1 MYIEILACRTTD
13 FWLVDV
19 LLSLDYYQVAIRF
32 HTCTLDYQS
41 KVTLYGIR
49 RIDKTFENSCNVGK
63 ARNLKMLSHW
73 FNVQCRKNCKDKS
86 FISKSNFL
94 LCQKPLD
101 WVYYHRCSKNCLYK
115 TDVILNKADFAQCGT
130 SVRPA
135 VYYITNPGDGTRKLI
150 SEVSNRS
157 CLPSDIPE
165 LKRGRLEKKSKSHNL
180 QPLIFTTTSN
190 ICPQIKTALASKR
203 SSYLL
208 VVRPIY
214 VLGIPLYSGVD
225 RPMKL

>member
-94 LCQKPLD
+94 LGQKPLD

-115 TDVILNKADFAQCGT
+115 TGVILNKADFAQCGT

-135 VYYITNPGDGTRKLI
+135 VYYITNPGWWD
-150 SEVSNRS
+150 SETY
-157 CLPSDIPE
+157 L
-165 LKRGRLEKKSKSHNL
+165 RGL
-180 QPLIFTTTSN
+180 QPVVPPFRYTR
-190 ICPQIKTALASKR
+190 IKTW
-203 SSYLL
+203 SS
-208 VVRPIY
+208 
-214 VLGIPLYSGVD
+214 GEG
-225 RPMKL
+225 K

>member
-1 MYIEILACRTTD
+1 MYIKLLACRTTD

-73 FNVQCRKNCKDKS
+73 FNVQCRKNSKDKS

-94 LCQKPLD
+94 LGQKPLD
-101 WVYYHRCSKNCLYK
+101 WVYYHRWSKNCLYK
-115 TDVILNKADFAQCGT
+115 TGVILNKADFAQCGT

-150 SEVSNRS
+150 SEVSSRS

-190 ICPQIKTALASKR
+190 ICLQIKTALASKR

-208 VVRPIY
+208 VDRPIY
-214 VLGIPLYSGVD
+214 VLGIPLYSLVD

>member
-1 MYIEILACRTTD
+1 MIQLKVDIKWTLDSPKPCSQIKEGREKHNLIPSFQKSWERKQNSKSPSIKRPSFLGTTVISIDILGKRSCNKEICYMYIKILACRTTD

-63 ARNLKMLSHW
+63 ARNLEMLSHW
-73 FNVQCRKNCKDKS
+73 FNVQCRKNSEDKS

-101 WVYYHRCSKNCLYK
+101 WVYYHKM
-115 TDVILNKADFAQCGT
+115 F
-130 SVRPA
+130 
-135 VYYITNPGDGTRKLI
+135 
-150 SEVSNRS
+150 
-157 CLPSDIPE
+157 
-165 LKRGRLEKKSKSHNL
+165 
-180 QPLIFTTTSN
+180 
-190 ICPQIKTALASKR
+190 
-203 SSYLL
+203 
-208 VVRPIY
+208 
-214 VLGIPLYSGVD
+214 
-225 RPMKL
+225 